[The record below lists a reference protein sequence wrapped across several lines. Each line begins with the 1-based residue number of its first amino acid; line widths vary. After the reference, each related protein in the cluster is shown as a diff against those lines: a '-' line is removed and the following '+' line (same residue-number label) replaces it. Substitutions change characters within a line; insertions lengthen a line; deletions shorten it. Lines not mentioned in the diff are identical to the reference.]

1 MLSKFRKLNKKKQN
15 LLSLYVHWPYCESKC
30 PYCDFNSHVNETI
43 NVNDWIKSYKNQLLA
58 MKEEL
63 IKNDINFKNLNTLF
77 FGGGTPSL
85 MPLKIIEFVIDISN
99 EIFGFKQDI
108 EITLEANP
116 NSYDRKKFIQF
127 KQLGINRIS
136 VGAQSLNN
144 KYLNFLG
151 RLHNIKDVKI
161 ALTDASEIFDNI
173 SVDLMYAFNGQK
185 IDDWISELEN
195 FLNFFN
201 LQHLS
206 LYQLTIEEGTRFF
219 KDHKNGKIKL
229 IENDIAAKFYDI
241 SNKVLNNYKFIKY
254 EVSNY
259 AKKGF
264 KCKHNLNYWNSEN
277 WIGVGPGAYGRLWS
291 LGKNKSRIEY
301 QNYKNP
307 KTWLFKNLKQPEFEK
322 ITKLNSK
329 VSDIDTL
336 TMGLRLFDGIKVSK
350 INNLSI
356 INFKSLK
363 ELQNKKIISFKDDT
377 LKVNKKHMI
386 KLNSILD
393 YLINP

>member
-15 LLSLYVHWPYCESKC
+15 LLSLYVHWPYCKSKC
-30 PYCDFNSHVNETI
+30 PYCDFNSHVNESI

-85 MPLKIIEFVIDISN
+85 MPLKIIEFVIDISS

-336 TMGLRLFDGIKVSK
+336 TMGLRLYDGIKVSK

>member
-1 MLSKFRKLNKKKQN
+1 MSKYNQN

-30 PYCDFNSHVNETI
+30 PYCDFNSHVNEKI
-43 NVNDWIKSYKNQLLA
+43 NVNDWIQSYKNQLFA

-63 IKNDINFKNLNTLF
+63 VKNSINFRYLDTIF

-85 MPLKIIEFVIDISN
+85 MPLKIVESIIDLSK
-99 EIFGFKQDI
+99 EMFGFKKDI
-108 EITLEANP
+108 EITLETNP
-116 NSYDRKKFIQF
+116 SSYESKKFIKF
-127 KQLGINRIS
+127 KKIGINRLSI
-136 VGAQSLNN
+136 GAQSLNN
-144 KYLNFLG
+144 NYLKFLG
-151 RLHNIKDVKI
+151 RLHNIKDIKI
-161 ALTDASEIFDNI
+161 ALSDASEIFENI
-173 SVDLMYAFNGQK
+173 SVDLMYAFYGQK
-185 IDDWISELEN
+185 IHDWTKELES
-195 FLNFFN
+195 FLNTYN

-206 LYQLTIEEGTRFF
+206 LYQLTIEEGTKFF
-219 KDHKNGKIKL
+219 KDHRNGKIKL
-229 IENDIAAKFYDI
+229 MDNDIAAKFYDI
-241 SNKVLNNYKFIKY
+241 SNKMLNNYEFIKY

-277 WIGVGPGAYGRLWS
+277 WFGVGPGAYGRLWS
-291 LGKNKSRIEY
+291 LDENKSRIEY

-322 ITKLNSK
+322 ITKLKSK

-336 TMGLRLFDGIKVSK
+336 TMGLRLYDGIKISK

-356 INFKSLK
+356 INFSSLK
-363 ELQNKKIISFKDDT
+363 ELQNKKIISFKNDT

-386 KLNSILD
+386 KLNSILN

>member
-1 MLSKFRKLNKKKQN
+1 MINHKKN
-15 LLSLYVHWPYCESKC
+15 LLGLYVHWPYCEKKC

-43 NVNDWIKSYKNQLLA
+43 NVNDWIESYKNQLLS

-63 IKNDINFKNLNTLF
+63 IKNNINTRYLNTLF

-85 MPLKIIEFVIDISN
+85 MPLKVIECIIDMSKK
-99 EIFGFKQDI
+99 IFGFKQDI

-116 NSYDRKKFIQF
+116 SSYDSKRFTKFRD
-127 KQLGINRIS
+127 LGINRLSI
-136 VGAQSLNN
+136 GAQSLNN
-144 KYLNFLG
+144 RYLKFLG

-161 ALTDASEIFDNI
+161 ALNDASEIFDNI
-173 SVDLMYAFNGQK
+173 SVDLMYAFHGQNIK
-185 IDDWISELEN
+185 DWENELVS
-195 FLNFFN
+195 FLNTYN

-206 LYQLTIEEGTRFF
+206 LYQLTIEEGTKFF
-219 KDHKNGKIKL
+219 KDHKNGNIKL
-229 IENDIAAKFYDI
+229 IDNDLAAEFYDI
-241 SNKVLNNYKFIKY
+241 SNKILNDFKFFKY

-259 AKKGF
+259 AKTGF

-291 LGKNKSRIEY
+291 LDNNKIRIEY

-307 KTWLFKNLKQPEFEK
+307 KTWLSKNLFQSKFEK
-322 ITKLNSK
+322 ITKLNSN

-336 TMGLRLFDGIKVSK
+336 TMGLRLYNGLKISK

-356 INFKSLK
+356 INFEALE
-363 ELQNKKIISFKDDT
+363 ELQNKKIISFKDDL
-377 LKVNKKHMI
+377 LKINKKHML

>member
-43 NVNDWIKSYKNQLLA
+43 NVNDWIKSYKNQLLT

-85 MPLKIIEFVIDISN
+85 MPLQIIEFVIDISS

-291 LGKNKSRIEY
+291 LDKNKSRIEY

-363 ELQNKKIISFKDDT
+363 ELQNKKIISFKDNT